1 MAGFRPWRKVKLQVI
16 STERWMTTGGE
27 DVADSSSLAQVGG
40 HGAWDK
46 EQAMQVSK
54 KGLVL
59 KPIQGDARGQREAE
73 FFRTISNSTDPDVR
87 AFLEFMPHFHGVSKR
102 KKSDGA
108 PGEFIMMENLTNNL
122 SKPCIMDIKIGARTW
137 GPDASEAKRKQQDAS
152 YAATKT
158 AFGFSVPG
166 LSSFKGENKDCSVS
180 KAKDYGK
187 QLTAD
192 NIHEMLEL
200 YLDISTNPEI
210 ARKIAGVFVEK
221 LKKIQSLFESQR
233 SFHFFA
239 SSLLFVYDAEAVQ
252 NNIDTE
258 ELSNLVNLKMIDF
271 AHVWPADGEI
281 DNNYLRG
288 VNSLIQLFSSV

>member
-1 MAGFRPWRKVKLQVI
+1 MADG
-16 STERWMTTGGE
+16 
-27 DVADSSSLAQVGG
+27 SSLAQVGG

-73 FFRTISNSTDPDVR
+73 FFRTISNSTDPAVR

-108 PGEFIMMENLTNNL
+108 TGEFIMMENLTNNL
-122 SKPCIMDIKIGARTW
+122 SKPCIMDVKIGARTW
-137 GPDASEAKRKQQDAS
+137 GPDASEKKRTQQDAS

-166 LSSFKGENKDCSVS
+166 LSSYHGENKDCAVV
-180 KAKDYGK
+180 KGKDYGK
-187 QLTAD
+187 SLTGE
-192 NIHEMLEL
+192 NIGELMEL
-200 YLDISTNPEI
+200 YLDISNDPEL
-210 ARKIAGVFVEK
+210 ARKIAQIFVEK
-221 LKKIQSLFESQR
+221 LKKVQSLFESQR
-233 SFHFFA
+233 SFHFYA

-252 NNIDTE
+252 NNIDSM
-258 ELSNLVNLKMIDF
+258 ELENFVTLKMIDF
-271 AHVWPADGEI
+271 AHVWPANGEL
-281 DNNYLRG
+281 DSNYLKG
-288 VNSLIQLFSSV
+288 VNSLIQLFSKV

>member
-1 MAGFRPWRKVKLQVI
+1 MSGLRPWRKVTLQVI
-16 STERWMTTGGE
+16 STERWITTAGE
-27 DVADSSSLAQVGG
+27 DIADGSLAQVGG

-46 EQAMQVSK
+46 DQAMQVSK

-73 FFRTISNSTDPDVR
+73 FFKTVSNSTDPAVR
-87 AFLEFMPHFHGVSKR
+87 AFLEFMPHFHGISKR

-108 PGEFIMMENLTNNL
+108 TGEFIMMENLTNNL

-166 LSSFKGENKDCSVS
+166 LSSFKGENKDCTVS

-187 QLTAD
+187 QLNAE

-221 LKKIQSLFESQR
+221 LKKIQSLFETQR

-258 ELSNLVNLKMIDF
+258 ELNNLVNLKMIDF
-271 AHVWPADGEI
+271 AHVWPAEGEI

-288 VNSLIQLFSSV
+288 VTSLIQLFSGV

>member
-1 MAGFRPWRKVKLQVI
+1 MAGLRPWRKVKLQVI
-16 STERWMTTGGE
+16 STERWITTAGE
-27 DVADSSSLAQVGG
+27 DVADGSLAQVGG

-46 EQAMQVSK
+46 DQAMQVSK

-73 FFRTISNSTDPDVR
+73 FFKSISDSSDPAVR
-87 AFLEFMPHFHGVSKR
+87 VFLDFMPHFHGVTKR

-108 PGEFIMMENLTNNL
+108 PGEFIMMENLTINMR
-122 SKPCIMDIKIGARTW
+122 KPCIMDIKVGARTW
-137 GPDASEAKRKQQDAS
+137 GPDASQKKREQQDAS
-152 YAATKT
+152 YSATKT

-166 LSSFKGENKDCSVS
+166 LSSFTGENKDCTVS

-187 QLTAD
+187 GLNKD
-192 NIHEMLEL
+192 NIGDVLEL
-200 YLDISTNPEI
+200 YLDISTNKDL
-210 ARKIAGVFVEK
+210 ARKIAQIFVEK
-221 LKKIQSLFESQR
+221 LKKVQSLFESQT

-252 NNIDTE
+252 NNIDSE
-258 ELSNLVNLKMIDF
+258 ELEKFVSLKMIDF
-271 AHVWPADGEI
+271 AHVWPAEGEL

-288 VNSLIQLFSSV
+288 VKSLIQLFSAV

>member
-1 MAGFRPWRKVKLQVI
+1 MG
-16 STERWMTTGGE
+16 
-27 DVADSSSLAQVGG
+27 DSSSLAQVGG

-73 FFRTISNSTDPDVR
+73 FFRTISNSTEPAVR

-122 SKPCIMDIKIGARTW
+122 RKPCIMDIKIGARTW

-166 LSSFKGENKDCSVS
+166 LSSFKGENKDCTVS

-187 QLTAD
+187 QLTAE

-221 LKKIQSLFESQR
+221 LKKIRSLFETQT

-271 AHVWPADGEI
+271 AHVWPAEGEI

>member
-1 MAGFRPWRKVKLQVI
+1 MSDG
-16 STERWMTTGGE
+16 
-27 DVADSSSLAQVGG
+27 SSLAQVGG

-54 KGLVL
+54 KGLVM

-73 FFRTISNSTDPDVR
+73 FFRTVSNSTDPAVR
-87 AFLEFMPHFHGVSKR
+87 AFLEFMPHFHGVSMK

-108 PGEFIMMENLTNNL
+108 TGEFIMMENLTNNL
-122 SKPCIMDIKIGARTW
+122 RKPCIMDIKIGARTW

-166 LSSFKGENKDCSVS
+166 LSSFKGENKDQAVS

-187 QLTAD
+187 QLTAE

-200 YLDISTNPEI
+200 YLDISTNPEL

-221 LKKIQSLFESQR
+221 LKKIKTHFETQR

-271 AHVWPADGEI
+271 AHVWPAEGEI

>member
-1 MAGFRPWRKVKLQVI
+1 
-16 STERWMTTGGE
+16 
-27 DVADSSSLAQVGG
+27 
-40 HGAWDK
+40 
-46 EQAMQVSK
+46 MQVSK

-73 FFRTISNSTDPDVR
+73 FFRTISNSTDPAVR

-108 PGEFIMMENLTNNL
+108 TGEFIMMENLTNNL
-122 SKPCIMDIKIGARTW
+122 RKPCIMDIKIGARTW

-166 LSSFKGENKDCSVS
+166 LSAFKGENKDC
-180 KAKDYGK
+180 GK
-187 QLTAD
+187 QLTAE

-200 YLDISTNPEI
+200 YLDISTNPEL

-221 LKKIQSLFESQR
+221 LKKIRSHFETQR

-239 SSLLFVYDAEAVQ
+239 SSLLFVYDAE
-252 NNIDTE
+252 
-258 ELSNLVNLKMIDF
+258 
-271 AHVWPADGEI
+271 
-281 DNNYLRG
+281 
-288 VNSLIQLFSSV
+288 